1 MFDVERNYHIQEQLA
16 HMRKYYMVSS
26 ANIIPWRADGSS
38 FSVMPPCIC
47 DGDGTVLDFCI
58 SERGATTF
66 QSMSLSLPSCLAFCH
81 EMPKKRHT

>member
-38 FSVMPPCIC
+38 FSVMPPC
-47 DGDGTVLDFCI
+47 
-58 SERGATTF
+58 
-66 QSMSLSLPSCLAFCH
+66 
-81 EMPKKRHT
+81 